1 MSTGGEPASTGFS
14 EEATMEACGERD
26 EEMQVQLDRSG
37 GRTAVVVPGEELSP
51 GDHAG
56 WTTQRRKPQQRRAE
70 APRSPPS
77 TGKPAAK
84 ANASLQSKEKFVK
97 KVNASMSR
105 AARMPNSIPR
115 EEHKIIIRPRGGLQV
130 GKVRPTE
137 LATAIMVA
145 TGIAR
150 ETAMQDTV
158 CLNVAQNII
167 IVSTPAE
174 ERISKYARIEAL
186 TIGSRE
192 YEVYAYQAAPN
203 GTVKGVIRNI
213 STEDTQE
220 EIIENIVNDY
230 NPTAIDARRIGK
242 SSAIVVLFQGEKV
255 PTTVKYGSVLVR
267 CSLYR
272 QHREVCKCCGGV
284 GHRQD
289 VCPQPEKN
297 VCFACGKQNPSENH
311 AETCKP
317 RCKLCGGAHPT
328 GAASCSNRFKTPYL
342 VRRRQWSRQQTKD
355 ASSARKEISRS
366 EGEFPP
372 LLQQRGRSGSKKRE
386 QRPGNRSASRGARD
400 RSQSAARKTRGKSGD
415 RPSRATSQSREH
427 VMWAE
432 IAGAP
437 KGRRRS
443 RSPRQRREML
453 QPRDERV
460 DRLQEQVAALKA
472 ENASL
477 SQKLERAIKLL
488 ESSGREQ
495 EPRGGAMTRSE
506 ERRPEQPARP
516 AQKEEEAEPPTKMKA
531 LQKREGQSDA
541 VETETEMDEDQDPPC
556 GEEGIQGAQKQ
567 RLVSWE
573 LRLRRCAGRISRLEK
588 RMDAFEANVNARLDK
603 IQEYLHRMLDGD
615 EVTPGQYVQAN
626 QPTPNHGQ

>member
-1 MSTGGEPASTGFS
+1 M
-14 EEATMEACGERD
+14 R
-26 EEMQVQLDRSG
+26 
-37 GRTAVVVPGEELSP
+37 
-51 GDHAG
+51 
-56 WTTQRRKPQQRRAE
+56 
-70 APRSPPS
+70 
-77 TGKPAAK
+77 
-84 ANASLQSKEKFVK
+84 

-130 GKVRPTE
+130 GKVKTTE

-145 TGIAR
+145 TGITR

-158 CLNVAQNII
+158 CPNVAQNII

-192 YEVYAYQAAPN
+192 YEVYAYQAAPD

-230 NPTAIDARRIGK
+230 NPMAIDAKRIGK

-272 QHREVCKCCGGV
+272 QHREVCKCCSGV

-289 VCPQPEKN
+289 VCPQPEKR

-342 VRRRQWSRQQTKD
+342 VRRRQWSRQQKKD
-355 ASSARKEISRS
+355 ASSARKEIFRS

-386 QRPGNRSASRGARD
+386 QRPGNRSASRGTRD

-427 VMWAE
+427 VTWAE
-432 IAGAP
+432 IAT
-437 KGRRRS
+437 S
-443 RSPRQRREML
+443 
-453 QPRDERV
+453 
-460 DRLQEQVAALKA
+460 
-472 ENASL
+472 
-477 SQKLERAIKLL
+477 
-488 ESSGREQ
+488 
-495 EPRGGAMTRSE
+495 
-506 ERRPEQPARP
+506 
-516 AQKEEEAEPPTKMKA
+516 
-531 LQKREGQSDA
+531 
-541 VETETEMDEDQDPPC
+541 
-556 GEEGIQGAQKQ
+556 
-567 RLVSWE
+567 
-573 LRLRRCAGRISRLEK
+573 
-588 RMDAFEANVNARLDK
+588 
-603 IQEYLHRMLDGD
+603 
-615 EVTPGQYVQAN
+615 
-626 QPTPNHGQ
+626 